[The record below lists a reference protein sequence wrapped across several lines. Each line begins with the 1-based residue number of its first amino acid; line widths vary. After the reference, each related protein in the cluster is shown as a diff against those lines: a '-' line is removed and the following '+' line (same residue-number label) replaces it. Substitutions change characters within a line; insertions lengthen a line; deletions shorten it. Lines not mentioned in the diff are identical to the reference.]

1 MTFDD
6 LKVFVAACKTG
17 NLSAVARDLGCTQPA
32 VSQHIA
38 RLEKELGATLLE
50 RSATGVSVTQA
61 GAALRES
68 ATESLNVLGGG
79 IQRIHE
85 LSGARA
91 SSLTITTGGT
101 SVRHFLRD
109 SVVRFRGD
117 YPDTIVSFRPANTT
131 ARCLELLRS
140 GEADLALVTVDQAQR
155 GIEDRVF
162 ARQDLRLLVPVDSA
176 LSQRKRLQLRDL
188 KNIRYIGLS
197 SETNSGSLIEK
208 AFVERNINL
217 NHVMTVDDFDTACVF
232 VELGLGYSIVP
243 AIQAANF
250 IRSARVRAIKIV
262 GLAPV
267 PISLA
272 ARRWNALSPVAN
284 AFVKV
289 FAIELKA
296 MSRTPGVELVV

>member
-188 KNIRYIGLS
+188 ENIRYIGLS

-217 NHVMTVDDFDTACVF
+217 NHVMMVDDFDTACVF